1 MRDKKKKKKASD
13 IERNQPCLIL
23 LSGLLMFPPT
33 HLFIATESLSA
44 PSVTHPREIQSKQA
58 GWTRQGDAGRSR
70 VKSSRNSSDREVA
83 SLKTQ
88 KQLGGKNKEE
98 KKLSTLLIRNECAC
112 LVELKKKPQSS

>member
-1 MRDKKKKKKASD
+1 MFDSSLRVVDVSTHTPFHSYRESVGSECDAPTRDSIKTSWLD
-13 IERNQPCLIL
+13 
-23 LSGLLMFPPT
+23 S
-33 HLFIATESLSA
+33 
-44 PSVTHPREIQSKQA
+44 
-58 GWTRQGDAGRSR
+58 AGRSR